1 MRSCFFDIKSE
12 AAVRLKDFH
21 YEEPMT
27 CLGGGRTTTH
37 ETTKS
42 MTFRCSCGCYNP
54 YMRETEGTLYQV
66 VGEGTTH
73 TFSEGRHDHQI
84 RQEKARLVLDVAAG
98 ETADLEEES
107 CDP

>member
-1 MRSCFFDIKSE
+1 MCSCFFDIKSE

-66 VGEGTTH
+66 VGAGTTH